1 MFLVH
6 DLLLILVATH
16 HTYKLSC
23 SGRPNLV
30 VSSVLFDRLR
40 GVWISSRHINKQFC
54 FKNAVFCI
62 LLNQPNKFDHY
73 NTNMPTSRRAYSQRR
88 NYQSK
93 KKLRSRRRTKAKVS
107 KTLHGGVNPLTL
119 PHKVVTKAAS
129 LALKG
134 TSLALKG
141 SRLVYNQAKG
151 VYDRKE
157 LAKKELKN
165 KMQQEAARQRQLA
178 RQQESERLTELL
190 EVALLASRNDAW
202 FVWLLK
208 SLLDVAQ
215 TARKRDD
222 SIALL
227 LKDNNTERA
236 YVFDLVHNKHLGDL
250 NQFTEKIY
258 QVSPKARAQL
268 MMDIT
273 TEKIHGLSPEART
286 QLMMNII
293 SWFANQGFV
302 KVETN
307 NSFVL
312 IKATT
317 SGTSNHSNLQTALKH
332 FESHIF
338 NMLKQVNAVSPH
350 QQKFAKK
357 AFVQSV
363 AFSLASAMDVITK
376 TGSLGRFEQNF
387 NVIYNKINLLLPKKS
402 QKEQEQEWHW
412 TTEGQADTKK
422 GRLDGSEFLLKLR
435 QRQQVPN

>member
-1 MFLVH
+1 M
-6 DLLLILVATH
+6 T
-16 HTYKLSC
+16 
-23 SGRPNLV
+23 RPKV
-30 VSSVLFDRLR
+30 
-40 GVWISSRHINKQFC
+40 
-54 FKNAVFCI
+54 
-62 LLNQPNKFDHY
+62 P
-73 NTNMPTSRRAYSQRR
+73 
-88 NYQSK
+88 K
-93 KKLRSRRRTKAKVS
+93 KIK
-107 KTLHGGVNPLTL
+107 GGVNPLTL
-119 PHKVVTKAAS
+119 PHKIVTKAAS
-129 LALKG
+129 LTLTGSK
-134 TSLALKG
+134 LAHKG
-141 SRLVYNQAKG
+141 SKLVYNQAKD

-157 LAKKELKN
+157 LAKKELEK
-165 KMQQEAARQRQLA
+165 KRQQEAAHKRQLARQLA
-178 RQQESERLTELL
+178 RQQESERLTALL
-190 EVALLASRNDAW
+190 ELAILASRNDPW
-202 FVWLLK
+202 FAWLLK
-208 SLLDVAQ
+208 NLLDVAQ
-215 TARKRDD
+215 TARKSDD
-222 SIALL
+222 SFALL
-227 LKDNNTERA
+227 LKDNNTERTH
-236 YVFDLVHNKHLGDL
+236 VFDLVHNQHFGDL
-250 NQFTEKIY
+250 NQSNEKIY
-258 QVSPKARAQL
+258 RVSPEARAQL
-268 MMDIT
+268 VMNIT
-273 TEKIHGLSPEART
+273 TERIYRFSPEART